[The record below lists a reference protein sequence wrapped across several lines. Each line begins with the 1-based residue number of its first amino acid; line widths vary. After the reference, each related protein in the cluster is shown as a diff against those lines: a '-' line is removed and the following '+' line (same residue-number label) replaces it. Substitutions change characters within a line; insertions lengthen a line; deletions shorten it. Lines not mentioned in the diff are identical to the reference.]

1 MKSKSKKKQKDNVA
15 RNKAMLATTLY
26 FAPAMVCGLI
36 LIVLCILKVFTM
48 NDYHWFLSIIF
59 ALGGMIGFVSMT
71 LYLIPKRKI
80 LVKEE
85 RNKLRIISLLFG
97 GLLAFGGLY
106 LIITCIL
113 CSPVN
118 FRRILIVIPFI
129 SLGVA
134 LLIDGINGKTQRMF
148 FK

>member
-1 MKSKSKKKQKDNVA
+1 MKSKSKKQQKDNIA

-26 FAPAMVCGLI
+26 FSPAMICGLI
-36 LIVLCILKVFTM
+36 LIVLGILKVFTM
-48 NDYHWFLSIIF
+48 NDYHWFLGIIF

-71 LYLIPKRKI
+71 LHLIPKRKI

-85 RNKLRIISLLFG
+85 RNKLRLISLLFG
-97 GLLAFGGLY
+97 GLLFFGGLY

-118 FRRILIVIPFI
+118 LLRILIVIPFI

-134 LLIDGINGKTQRMF
+134 LLIDGITGKTQRMF